1 MVNKI
6 RKLFASAEG
15 KKIYA
20 TIEKAIFEHNML
32 EQMRRGVLVGF
43 SGGADSVMLLSFL
56 FEMRSRGESFPILAC
71 HINHMIRGD
80 EADRDER
87 FSAEFAKSLDID
99 FVSYHIDVPKMAE
112 ERSLG
117 IEETARNARY
127 SQFCDIIKGRN
138 DIHNICVAHNA
149 TDNAETILLNIIRGA
164 GTKGAAGIPP
174 VRDNILR
181 PLIYLSKKEITD
193 ALDNFG
199 IDYVVDSTN
208 FENDY
213 SRNYI
218 RNQVIAPLSAHF
230 PNIENSFTRFA
241 RNLRCDEEYF
251 LSVAEEIL
259 TFGKKIPKDKLTSL
273 HKSILCRVLSRMA
286 AEYDATLESVHFDK
300 IAELLPG
307 DDFEVSLPRGLR
319 FVTERGMCYITDSK
333 TDSHDYCFPLE
344 NGENPIPEYN
354 ATMFLTE
361 EKVNK
366 TSLNVYKKSI
376 QADISS
382 AIIVGRLFVRPRE
395 NGDSVFYGGM
405 THKLKKLFN
414 DRKIPKSKRDLIPI
428 LCDDRGVVY
437 VPGFGARDDSPTE
450 KKPLYFTVALH
461 QGENNSNEFYI

>member
-6 RKLFASAEG
+6 RKLFASPDG

-32 EQMRRGVLVGF
+32 EQIRRGVLVGL
-43 SGGADSVMLLSFL
+43 SGGADSVLLLSFL
-56 FEMRSRGESFPILAC
+56 YEMKSKGERFPILAC

-80 EADRDER
+80 EADRDEC
-87 FSAEFAKSLDID
+87 FSAEFAKSLDIE

-112 ERSLG
+112 ERSIG
-117 IEETARNARY
+117 IEEAARNARY
-127 SQFCDIIKGRN
+127 SKFSDIIKGRN
-138 DIHNICVAHNA
+138 DINSICVAHNA
-149 TDNAETILLNIIRGA
+149 TDNAETILFNIIRGT
-164 GTKGAAGIPP
+164 GIKGAAGIPP

-181 PLIYLSKKEITD
+181 PLIYLPKKEITTV
-193 ALDNFG
+193 LDSFD
-199 IDYVVDSTN
+199 IPYVVDSSN
-208 FENDY
+208 LENDY

-218 RNQVIAPLSAHF
+218 RNQVIAPLTEHF
-230 PNIENSFTRFA
+230 SNVENGFSRFA
-241 RNLRCDEEYF
+241 RNLRCDEDYLASLADEV
-251 LSVAEEIL
+251 LASGNEVE
-259 TFGKKIPKDKLTSL
+259 KSKLASL
-273 HKSILCRVLSRMA
+273 HKSIFCRALSKMA

-307 DDFEVSLPRGLR
+307 DDFEISLPRGLR
-319 FVTERGMCYITDSK
+319 FVSERGKCYITDSQ
-333 TDSHDYCFPLE
+333 TDSHEYCFTLK

-354 ATMFLTE
+354 ATILLTE

-366 TSLNVYKKSI
+366 ISLNVYKKSI

-428 LCDDRGVVY
+428 LCDERGVVY
-437 VPGFGARDDSPTE
+437 VPGFGARDDSPEE
-450 KKPLYFTVALH
+450 KKPMYFTLALH
-461 QGENNSNEFYI
+461 HGKTNSNEFYI